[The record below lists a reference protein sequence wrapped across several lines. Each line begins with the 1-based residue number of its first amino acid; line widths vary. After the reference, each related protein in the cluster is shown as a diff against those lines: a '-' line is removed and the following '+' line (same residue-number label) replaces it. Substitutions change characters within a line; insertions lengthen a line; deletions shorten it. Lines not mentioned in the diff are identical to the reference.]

1 VKTGGQ
7 IHHKILGDKSR
18 VSEDKETTLSSLWEV
33 RARERT
39 TEREMRRRF
48 ARSLVV
54 VVLLFVSI
62 AREKSVASG
71 AASRWIDSD
80 SSIGT
85 RRDVATADERVENE
99 RSIPSTSREKEEEE
113 EESRVEKTRR
123 KPLMLKSNGGSDGAD
138 KKPTYHTIFSTE
150 CNTYFDWQSLGLYYS
165 FKKVKQEG
173 AITRL
178 MACDL
183 SPPPGLDIV
192 PNTHVHP
199 NYAKHPVTGDRYS
212 AYNKPYS
219 IMHWMEH
226 AKPTEDFIIVLD
238 ADMAFRRSMDAE
250 LLGVALGNP
259 VSAHYGYL
267 IGIFPKNH
275 MGVKA
280 RVPNVEG
287 AQQVGGFTVM
297 HRDDLEPLAPRWLYW
312 TEQVRNDPDSWAN
325 TGDVYNQN
333 GRAGPPWISEMYG
346 YVFAAAE
353 RKLKF
358 SVSDSFM
365 LYPGYMPPKDER
377 FPVVLHYGVTYRVD
391 DYAFDKHWYQGADMT
406 SCTKGKMFEKP
417 ITLGEVTSREGTMM
431 RRRDEIALIVAET
444 LYNSTK
450 ERALKVCKRTD
461 LDFSKPRQRY
471 DCKLVE
477 NNILRCKPVSKEVI
491 EQKKREEELRG
502 ASGES
507 SCKDNNNQCCAWAS
521 TGECTNNPNYMTIEC
536 QLSCNLCPN
545 TECEDSCCPPED
557 KLKKQKRS
565 SAVNTKKTSTISADD
580 YEYDASSSSSS
591 SSTSSEEKEEEMDA
605 DDEGDEEELREEEAQ
620 IEEETRKQIEEA
632 EYIIE
637 SEGLRVSSGSSMGGL
652 AFVAF
657 VALIVASVAKKLNLG
672 GATKNL
678 TPEALAAYKQ
688 ANLESERLKGRRE

>member
-1 VKTGGQ
+1 M
-7 IHHKILGDKSR
+7 GDKKIPLLCFGN
-18 VSEDKETTLSSLWEV
+18 ELLSSQQ
-33 RARERT
+33 RER
-39 TEREMRRRF
+39 ERESERRRRF
-48 ARSLVV
+48 RRVV
-54 VVLLFVSI
+54 VVSTTMTMTTTMVSALWMTI
-62 AREKSVASG
+62 VCGAGLVREGVAVRSSS
-71 AASRWIDSD
+71 AMSIDYSS
-80 SSIGT
+80 SSIGKGEFIVIG
-85 RRDVATADERVENE
+85 DA
-99 RSIPSTSREKEEEE
+99 KE
-113 EESRVEKTRR
+113 EKTRNGGDGGELEDGR
-123 KPLMLKSNGGSDGAD
+123 RRNGRNPLMFKSSGNEDGRE
-138 KKPTYHTIFSTE
+138 KPTYHTIFSTE

-173 AITRL
+173 KFTRL
-178 MACDL
+178 MACDKT
-183 SPPPGLDIV
+183 PPPGLDIV

-238 ADMAFRRSMDAE
+238 ADMAFRRAMDAE
-250 LLGVALGNP
+250 LLGAALGNP

-267 IGIFPKNH
+267 VGIFPKNH

-297 HRDDLEPLAPRWLYW
+297 HREDLEPLAPRWLYW

-325 TGDVYNQN
+325 TGDVFNQN
-333 GRAGPPWISEMYG
+333 GKAGPPWISEMYG

-365 LYPGYMPPKDER
+365 LYPGYMPPRDER

-391 DYAFDKHWYQGADMT
+391 DYAFDKHWYQGTDMT
-406 SCTKGKMFEKP
+406 SCTRGQIFEKP
-417 ITLGEVTSREGTMM
+417 ITIGELTSREGTMM

-471 DCKLVE
+471 DCSIME
-477 NNILRCKPVSKEVI
+477 NNILRCKPVSKEVVERKKI
-491 EQKKREEELRG
+491 EEKLRG
-502 ASGES
+502 VSGGG
-507 SCKDNNNQCCAWAS
+507 SCKDNNNQCCSWAS
-521 TGECTNNPNYMTIEC
+521 TGECTSNPNYMSMEC

-545 TECEDSCCPPED
+545 TACEDSCCPPEE
-557 KLKKQKRS
+557 KSNGS
-565 SAVNTKKTSTISADD
+565 SKTTVAKKTGIQNRDDDDIHSEDEYD
-580 YEYDASSSSSS
+580 YEAT
-591 SSTSSEEKEEEMDA
+591 STSLPSEMDK
-605 DDEGDEEELREEEAQ
+605 EDEEDENELREEEAQ
-620 IEEETRKQIEEA
+620 IEEEARQQIEEA
-632 EYIIE
+632 ELIIE
-637 SEGLRVSSGSSMGGL
+637 SEGLRVSNDSSMGGL

-657 VALIVASVAKKLNLG
+657 VAFIVASIAKKMNLG
-672 GATKNL
+672 GATKQL
-678 TPEALAAYKQ
+678 TPEQLEAYKQ
-688 ANLESERLKGRRE
+688 ANLENNERLKGRRE